1 MPPITRE
8 TVLLNILWLWFA
20 VTTLNV
26 LHSPLLAHHSLDTL
40 NQMLQVSKTLLMTFI
55 ALMLLI
61 DAKKFRSWFLVTIA
75 CFVVLCVKDVTW
87 LVLTGGQF
95 QVYGPGRSMIGDN
108 NDFALAVNICLPMIY
123 YLAQTETSRPIRW
136 ALWASL
142 PFAAVAVVL
151 TYSRGG
157 LLGLA
162 AAMLAIALQS
172 KRKIRGLSL
181 ILGLALLAFLVE
193 PGKWIERMETLRTAA
208 QTDSSAKSRF
218 FAWKFS
224 TLLALDHPV
233 LGGGFETFT
242 PEMYDRYGMGGQEIV
257 HGPHSIYFQMLA
269 EHGFPGLMIFVTL
282 LGSCMLTCQRIK
294 RRCRRYDPGSWL
306 IPYCNMVTASLCA
319 YAVSGA
325 FLGRAYFVMFYQLV
339 ATTILLTAFART
351 ELAAWRLDRAS
362 VELELPS
369 PHPAPLSV

>member
-1 MPPITRE
+1 
-8 TVLLNILWLWFA
+8 
-20 VTTLNV
+20 
-26 LHSPLLAHHSLDTL
+26 
-40 NQMLQVSKTLLMTFI
+40 
-55 ALMLLI
+55 
-61 DAKKFRSWFLVTIA
+61 
-75 CFVVLCVKDVTW
+75 
-87 LVLTGGQF
+87 
-95 QVYGPGRSMIGDN
+95 
-108 NDFALAVNICLPMIY
+108 
-123 YLAQTETSRPIRW
+123 
-136 ALWASL
+136 
-142 PFAAVAVVL
+142 
-151 TYSRGG
+151 
-157 LLGLA
+157 LGLA

-181 ILGLALLAFLVE
+181 ILGLALLAFLVA